1 MGKIIH
7 GNKNF
12 GFAPI
17 VDNEGVKSFGVP
29 QLIPGLVSAT
39 VEVDQEN
46 TNIYAD
52 DDVYCVTKGAKIRTA
67 TASFRYIPAAYLP
80 YLGFKQADNGG
91 FSDTGLF
98 ANHAIFFE
106 TGGEDC
112 DTGVTAKKLHF
123 LYNVKASEPN
133 VESQTDEE
141 DVEAQELEVSYNAQ
155 TSDFVRDIDGEGVQY
170 FFIERTDEN
179 ASLYDSFVNAI
190 IMPTSEVPGS
200 F

>member
-1 MGKIIH
+1 M
-7 GNKNF
+7 
-12 GFAPI
+12 
-17 VDNEGVKSFGVP
+17 
-29 QLIPGLVSAT
+29 
-39 VEVDQEN
+39 
-46 TNIYAD
+46 
-52 DDVYCVTKGAKIRTA
+52 
-67 TASFRYIPAAYLP
+67 
-80 YLGFKQADNGG
+80 
-91 FSDTGLF
+91 
-98 ANHAIFFE
+98 
-106 TGGEDC
+106 
-112 DTGVTAKKLHF
+112 
-123 LYNVKASEPN
+123 YNVKASEPN